1 MARLHSL
8 YDSIPCL
15 PDLLKEEGYATGFFQ
30 SSTAY
35 FENFEGRL
43 LDAKGAKGR
52 YVRLYSKGNSSDD
65 QNHYTE
71 VEVYGK

>member
-1 MARLHSL
+1 VEVARLHSL

-35 FENFEGRL
+35 FENFRGLVTNLGYEEYYPLETMDVG
-43 LDAKGAKGR
+43 
-52 YVRLYSKGNSSDD
+52 
-65 QNHYTE
+65 
-71 VEVYGK
+71 